1 MYKKCGILVFS
12 IPGLEIIECCISSN
26 VNNPKA
32 LFTAAPK
39 SPRLV
44 QISVISPFA
53 KASSKFILFVLL
65 HKIFL
70 TPGNEEDFQVEHL
83 PLEELFV
90 YLQILL
96 NLHRSYF

>member
-70 TPGNEEDFQVEHL
+70 TPGKRRRFSSWALAAWRAFRVSSNPVE
-83 PLEELFV
+83 
-90 YLQILL
+90 
-96 NLHRSYF
+96 SA